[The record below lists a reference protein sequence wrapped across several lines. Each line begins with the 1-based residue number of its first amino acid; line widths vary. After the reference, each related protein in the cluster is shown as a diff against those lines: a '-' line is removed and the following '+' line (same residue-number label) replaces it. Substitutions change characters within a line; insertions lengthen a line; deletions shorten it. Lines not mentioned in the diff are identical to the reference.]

1 MGFSRPEYDE
11 DKIQWNRIRARLEDD
26 DEGEEQQEL
35 TGPGMSADADNEDG
49 EENPAETAA
58 GQDGRRRPATRPSRG
73 AGSKAR
79 RALKPL
85 PRLASPEIA
94 EERLPKIK
102 AAAQRMKKLKKV
114 AVDPE
119 KRYRVGQKVFD
130 PMVQKFG
137 KVVLAAPGYVRI
149 EMRDG
154 TQTAHGKPP
163 LDDRKNFVL
172 ANFDHMDNKTMA
184 EILEISVH
192 TMRRLCH
199 DYGLKR
205 HGKKKAARR
214 KAASA

>member
-11 DKIQWNRIRARLEDD
+11 DRIQWNRIRARIEDD
-26 DEGEEQQEL
+26 DDGEEQQEL
-35 TGPGMSADADNEDG
+35 AVGVDDG
-49 EENPAETAA
+49 DDDDQEETANGNGPA
-58 GQDGRRRPATRPSRG
+58 AAQNGRRRPAARPSRG

-85 PRLASPEIA
+85 PRLASPEVA

-119 KRYRVGQKVFD
+119 KSYRVGQKVFD

-137 KVVLAAPGYVRI
+137 KVVLTAPGYVRI
-149 EMRDG
+149 QMRDG

-163 LDDRKNFVL
+163 LDDRKNFVV
-172 ANFDHMDNKTMA
+172 ANFEHMDNKTMA

-205 HGKKKAARR
+205 HGKKKAPKRA
-214 KAASA
+214 AASA